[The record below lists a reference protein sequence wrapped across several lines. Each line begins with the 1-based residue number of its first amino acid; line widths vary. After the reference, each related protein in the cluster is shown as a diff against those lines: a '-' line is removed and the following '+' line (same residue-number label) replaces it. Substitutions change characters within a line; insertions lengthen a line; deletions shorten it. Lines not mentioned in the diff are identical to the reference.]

1 MYRLLVGFISDVCE
15 ELELQTVTIHRGVN
29 YLDRLLSKRTDIP
42 RALYQLMA
50 TACILVA
57 GLIQRSPSTTS
68 RFSVVVLRYA
78 CMHRV

>member
-1 MYRLLVGFISDVCE
+1 MCRLLVGFISDVCE

-57 GLIQRSPSTTS
+57 GLIQRSPS
-68 RFSVVVLRYA
+68 VLVSCDMLHA
-78 CMHRV
+78 PCLTGCL